1 MINQLK
7 ENIYKDFNEEK
18 RYTNGLL
25 DAHHKRMD
33 DLEQMIIEH
42 VERTNEDGSV
52 SWIPIEPS
60 NSDYQAYLKWVEY
73 NNG

>member
-1 MINQLK
+1 MINYQYI
-7 ENIYKDFNEEK
+7 EQ
-18 RYTNGLL
+18 
-25 DAHHKRMD
+25 

-42 VERTNEDGSV
+42 VERANEDGSV

-60 NSDYQAYLKWVEY
+60 NSDYQAYLKWVED

>member
-1 MINQLK
+1 MINYQYI
-7 ENIYKDFNEEK
+7 EQ
-18 RYTNGLL
+18 
-25 DAHHKRMD
+25 

-60 NSDYQAYLKWVEY
+60 NLDYQAYLKWVED